1 MKCYTLL
8 LNDDRSTVI
17 RSGIEPMP
25 ATSILAAVPDDWR
38 IVLTA
43 LPAGPGE
50 RIECHV
56 AQQALH
62 EPCPHSGDVMECA
75 SDECPLCGEKLTRCH
90 NSPDGL
96 WDCAMH
102 PEEGAII
109 RTELQDVRVL
119 ARAADGNVLLA
130 MAPQTCADLHIVAQD
145 DALVDSFYIL
155 HPGDALAFGRHG
167 DLLGSDDDD
176 FAAYFDDFDD
186 RC

>member
-1 MKCYTLL
+1 MKCF
-8 LNDDRSTVI
+8 TVSAGVGTI
-17 RSGIEPMP
+17 PVTRRYIGIEKSTRDGIITTP
-25 ATSILAAVPDDWR
+25 AADGADAEWAL
-38 IVLTA
+38 VLTS
-43 LPAGPGE
+43 LRTQPGD
-50 RIECHV
+50 RVECCV
-56 AQQALH
+56 AQQVTID
-62 EPCPHSGDVMECA
+62 EVME
-75 SDECPLCGEKLTRCH
+75 LT
-90 NSPDGL
+90 
-96 WDCAMH
+96 
-102 PEEGAII
+102 PEPQNVKI
-109 RTELQDVRVL
+109 L